1 MKLVTGIYNS
11 FLWGLLLATLLF
23 NDTWLQMRVNIG
35 YLFFAS
41 WLLLVIIWYLVTRHR
56 SVKSGWLTII
66 NTVLVS
72 VVALVFEGTANLLV
86 VPAALIREGLNL
98 ESVSFSAI
106 NLILVVIILIG
117 LLLSI
122 VRVVKH
128 R

>member
-1 MKLVTGIYNS
+1 
-11 FLWGLLLATLLF
+11 
-23 NDTWLQMRVNIG
+23 MRVNIG

-56 SVKSGWLTII
+56 TVKGSWLTII

-106 NLILVVIILIG
+106 NLILLVIILIG
-117 LLLSI
+117 LLFSI